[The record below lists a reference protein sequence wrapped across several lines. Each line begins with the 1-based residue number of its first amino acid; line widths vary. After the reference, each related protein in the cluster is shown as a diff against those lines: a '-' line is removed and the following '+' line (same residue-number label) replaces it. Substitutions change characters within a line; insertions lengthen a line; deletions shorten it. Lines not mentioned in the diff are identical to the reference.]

1 MIESKK
7 GMRDTMKHKVMTKK
21 KQRANDTDSVG
32 RRDLKKRIK
41 KDEKDGSYTEKKLKK
56 QAKQK
61 MPQSNKK
68 LSCKSSSLKYT
79 FKTGCALE
87 PVLGGDIS
95 IKH

>member
-1 MIESKK
+1 
-7 GMRDTMKHKVMTKK
+7 MTKK

-32 RRDLKKRIK
+32 WRDLNQRIK